1 MNSNLYAAQGR
12 AQELQ
17 AEAQRDREARAAR
30 AARPERPN
38 LLGLVKVLLL
48 ARQPRLA

>member
-17 AEAQRDREARAAR
+17 AEARRAREIRAAL
-30 AARPERPN
+30 AERSVRFQ
-38 LLGLVKVLLL
+38 LTHFLTLIRQTGL
-48 ARQPRLA
+48 R